1 MADQIKGTE
10 ICPCCGR
17 DTTDRADHFVKYTHD
32 YCLELRTPL
41 NSMLGFADVLLGGQD
56 GPMTHLQRQDVET
69 IYHTGQHVLT
79 LINDLIDLAKLA
91 SGEMQLEFEKIPLSA
106 LVGDVIAA
114 LQRHFTDKTIQVQD
128 ELPDMFT
135 IQADRFRLWQIL
147 YHLLSLF
154 LSYTG
159 ETIIVRYEPTADAL
173 RAHISFSGDWQEP
186 AWRDNFEQLLAQTD
200 LQPDQA
206 DLFVAKALINLHG
219 GQIQTDTSAQ
229 SVALRLT
236 LPVSPQGR

>member
-1 MADQIKGTE
+1 MTKQVDTE

-17 DTTDRADHFVKYTHD
+17 DKTGRTDHFVKFTHD

-56 GPMTHLQRQDVET
+56 GPLTHLQRQDVET
-69 IYHTGQHVLT
+69 IYHTGQHVLA

-91 SGEMQLEFEKIPLSA
+91 SGEMQLEFEEVPLSA
-106 LVGDVIAA
+106 LVSDVIAA
-114 LQRHFTDKTIQVQD
+114 LQRHFTDKTVQIKD
-128 ELPDMFT
+128 ELPDMFA

-154 LSYTG
+154 LSYTA
-159 ETIIVRYEPTADAL
+159 ETVIIRCGSTDDTL
-173 RAHISFSGDWQEP
+173 KAHISFSGDWQEP
-186 AWRDNFEQLLAQTD
+186 TWRDSFEQLLAQTN

-206 DLFVAKALINLHG
+206 DLFVARALINLHS
-219 GQIQTDTSAQ
+219 GQIQADTSAQ
-229 SVALRLT
+229 SVTLHLT
-236 LPVSPQGR
+236 LPVAPSR